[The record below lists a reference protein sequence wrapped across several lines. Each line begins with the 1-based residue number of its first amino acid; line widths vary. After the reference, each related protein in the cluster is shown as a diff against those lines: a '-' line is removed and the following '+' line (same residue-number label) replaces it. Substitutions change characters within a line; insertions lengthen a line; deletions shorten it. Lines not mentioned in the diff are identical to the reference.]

1 MSLTIE
7 PPLAPPTASVTPR
20 TANRLLAAI
29 APADFARIEP
39 HLELIPLKRGQV
51 LVEPGDDV
59 MVTYFPAQRT
69 MVSVLIVTQDG
80 HEVEAATIGHEG
92 AVGGIVSAGAKPA
105 YGRAAVQIAGSAFA
119 VPTVTLEEAKADS
132 PALRELFARY
142 ADALLA
148 QMMQSI
154 ACNALHSVEERC
166 CRWLLAA
173 HDRAGKQV
181 LQLTQESLAE
191 MLGVQRTT
199 VTAVLQSLESKGVVR
214 GRRGSVEIADREAL
228 ERMACECYRA
238 VEDHFATML
247 PEVES

>member
-7 PPLAPPTASVTPR
+7 PSVAVETASVTPR
-20 TANRLLAAI
+20 ASNRLLAAI
-29 APADFARIEP
+29 APADFDLIEP
-39 HLELIPLKRGQV
+39 HLELIPLRRGQV
-51 LVEPGDDV
+51 LVEPGEDV
-59 MVTYFPAQRT
+59 MVTYFPAERT
-69 MVSVLIVTQDG
+69 MVSVLIVTSDG
-80 HEVEAATIGHEG
+80 HEVEAATIGREG
-92 AVGGIVSAGAKPA
+92 ALGGIVSAGAKPA
-105 YGRAAVQIAGSAFA
+105 YGRAAVQIPGSAFA
-119 VPTVTLEEAKADS
+119 VPTVTLEEAKAAS

-181 LQLTQESLAE
+181 LQLTQEALAE

-199 VTAVLQSLESKGVVR
+199 VTAVLQGLEAKGVVR
-214 GRRGSVEIADREAL
+214 GRRGSVEIADRAGL
-228 ERMACECYRA
+228 ERLACECHQA

-247 PEVES
+247 PEVKL